1 MNAVVTTQRDGT
13 VAIVTVDNPP
23 VNALGQAVRAG
34 IVEAITEAGKDSTVK
49 AILLI
54 CAGRTFFA
62 GADITEFGKP
72 PLSPALPDMIDV
84 LDQCPKLLVAA
95 IHGTAL
101 GGGLET
107 ALGCHYRCA
116 LPSAKLGLPEVKL
129 GILPG
134 AGGTQRLPRLAGVAR
149 ALEMMISGDPVSAD
163 VALERGIVDHIVEGD
178 LRDGALVYVRSL
190 LASRAGSRRVR
201 DLPVD
206 TAGLPTDFF
215 DQQEAGLARAARGYF
230 SPFKILQCV
239 KNAVEMDF
247 DAGMEAERELFI
259 QCLASPQ
266 SAALRHVFFAE
277 RQVGRIPGLDKDAT
291 QLSIGSV
298 GIVGAG
304 TMGGGIAMN
313 FVNAGIPVT
322 LIERE
327 QEALDRGLKII
338 RGNYERTMKKGRL
351 TPEQLQ
357 TRMGLISGSTDY
369 AQLAQADLVIEAVF
383 ENMALKKQVFAELD
397 KVCKAGA
404 ILATN
409 TSTLDVDE
417 IAAVTS
423 RAQNVLGMHF
433 FSPANV
439 MRLLEIVRGE
449 KTSADVLN
457 TVVKLARTIRKT
469 GVVSGVCF
477 GFIGNRML
485 EGYAREVGL
494 MLLEG
499 AAPERIDAIVQ
510 DFGFPMGPNAMIDMA
525 GVDVRAK
532 VIGEATQLGIL
543 PGDARYEAVTLKLA
557 AEGRHGQKTGA
568 GIFRYEAGNRKPI
581 PDPAVSELIAAEAKR
596 LGVARRE
603 HSDQEILDRCLLPLV
618 NEGARILEEGI
629 AFRPGDIDI
638 VWLYGYGFP
647 PFHGGPMHYADATG
661 LPKILERMKEF
672 AQRDGD
678 EFGYWSPSALL
689 QKLADEG
696 SNFANWKQGDS

>member
-1 MNAVVTTQRDGT
+1 MNDVVSMQREGSVAVVC
-13 VAIVTVDNPP
+13 VDNPP
-23 VNALGQAVRAG
+23 VNALSQAVRAG
-34 IVEAITEAGKDSTVK
+34 IVEAIAEAGNDPEVK
-49 AILLI
+49 AIVLI
-54 CAGRTFFA
+54 CAGRTFMA

-72 PLSPALPDMIDV
+72 PLPPGLPEMIDV

-116 LPSAKLGLPEVKL
+116 LPTAQLGLPEVKL

-134 AGGTQRLPRLAGVAR
+134 AGGTQRLPRLAGVAN
-149 ALEMMISGDPVSAD
+149 ALEMMVSGNPVSAH
-163 VALERGIVDHIVEGD
+163 VALERSIVDHLVEGD
-178 LRDGALVYVRSL
+178 LKTGAVAYARSL
-190 LASRAGSRRVR
+190 LASGAQLRRIR
-201 DLPVD
+201 DLAVD
-206 TAGLPTDFF
+206 TDALPEGFF
-215 DQQEAGLARAARGYF
+215 DQQAQVLAKTARGYF
-230 SPFKILQCV
+230 SPFRILQSV
-239 KNAVEMDF
+239 KNAVEMNF
-247 DAGMEAERELFI
+247 DAGMQAERDLFI
-259 QCLASPQ
+259 ECLNSPQ

-277 RQVGRIPGLDKDAT
+277 RQVGRIPGLDKQAPMRP
-291 QLSIGSV
+291 IESV

-313 FVNAGIPVT
+313 FANVGIPVT

-338 RGNYERTMKKGRL
+338 HGNYERTMKKGKL
-351 TPEQLQ
+351 SPEALEQ
-357 TRMGLISGSTDY
+357 RMGLISGSTDY
-369 AQLAQADLVIEAVF
+369 AELAPADLVIEAVF
-383 ENMALKKQVFAELD
+383 ENMALKKEVFGQLD
-397 KVCKAGA
+397 KVCKHGA
-404 ILATN
+404 ILASN

-417 IAAVTS
+417 IAAATG
-423 RAQNVLGMHF
+423 RPQDVLGMHF

-449 KTSADVLN
+449 KTSDEVLG
-457 TVVKLARTIRKT
+457 TVVNLARTLRKV

-510 DFGFPMGPNAMIDMA
+510 GFGFPMGPNAMIDMA
-525 GVDVRAK
+525 GLDVRAK
-532 VIGEATQLGIL
+532 VIGEAMELGIL
-543 PGDARYEAVTLKLA
+543 PPDDRYEAVTLRLA
-557 AEGRHGQKTGA
+557 ADGRHGQKTGA
-568 GIFRYEAGNRKPI
+568 GIFRYEPGNRSPI
-581 PDPAVSELIAAEAKR
+581 PDPRVSELIAAEAVR
-596 LGVARRE
+596 LGVAQRE
-603 HSDQEILDRCLLPLV
+603 HSNEEILDRCLLPLV

-647 PFHGGPMHYADATG
+647 VFQGGPMHYADAIG
-661 LPKILERMKEF
+661 LPNILASMKEF
-672 AQRDGD
+672 AGRDGD
-678 EFGYWSPSALL
+678 PHGYWSPSALL
-689 QKLADEG
+689 EKLAAEG
-696 SNFANWKQGDS
+696 GSFATWQG

>member
-1 MNAVVTTQRDGT
+1 MSNVVTTQRDGSL
-13 VAIVTVDNPP
+13 AIVTVDNPP
-23 VNALGQAVRAG
+23 VNALSQAVRVG
-34 IVEAITEAGKDSTVK
+34 IAEAIIQAGQDPQVK
-49 AILLI
+49 AIILI
-54 CAGRTFFA
+54 CAGRTFMA

-72 PLSPALPDMIDV
+72 PLPPALPDMIDV

-116 LPSAKLGLPEVKL
+116 VSSAKLGLPEVKL

-134 AGGTQRLPRLAGVAR
+134 AGGTQRLPRLAGVAH
-149 ALEMMISGDPVSAD
+149 ALEMMVTGNPVSA
-163 VALERGIVDHIVEGD
+163 ALAFERGIVDHIIDGD
-178 LRDGALVYVRSL
+178 LKAGALAYARKLLADGAGV
-190 LASRAGSRRVR
+190 RRVR
-201 DLPVD
+201 DLPVS
-206 TAGLPTDFF
+206 TEGLPGDFF
-215 DQQEAGLARAARGYF
+215 AQQSAGLARAARGYF
-230 SPFKILQCV
+230 SPFRILQCV

-247 DAGMEAERELFI
+247 DAGMAAERELFVE
-259 QCLASPQ
+259 CLESPQ

-277 RQVGRIPGLDKDAT
+277 RQVSRIPGLDKGM
-291 QLSIGSV
+291 QELPIRSV

-313 FVNAGIPVT
+313 FVNVGIPVT

-327 QEALDRGLKII
+327 QSALDRGLKII

-351 TPEQLQ
+351 TAEALEQ
-357 TRMGLISGSTDY
+357 RMGLISGSTDY
-369 AQLAQADLVIEAVF
+369 AELADADLVIEAVF
-383 ENMALKKQVFAELD
+383 ENMALKKQVFGELD
-397 KVCKAGA
+397 RVCKAGA
-404 ILATN
+404 ILASN

-417 IAAVTS
+417 IAAATS
-423 RAQNVLGMHF
+423 RPEYVLGMHF

-449 KTSADVLN
+449 KTSPEVLG
-457 TVVKLARTIRKT
+457 TVVKLAKTLRKT

-499 AAPERIDAIVQ
+499 VAPERIDAIVQ
-510 DFGFPMGPNAMIDMA
+510 GFGFPMGPNAMIDMA

-532 VIGEATQLGIL
+532 VIGEARELGIL
-543 PGDARYEAVTLKLA
+543 PSDERYEAVTLKLA
-557 AEGRHGQKTGA
+557 AQGRFGQKTGA
-568 GIFRYEAGNRKPI
+568 GIFRYEPGNRKPL
-581 PDPAVSELIAAEAKR
+581 PDPAVAELIAAEAAR
-596 LGVARRE
+596 LGVEPRE

-647 PFHGGPMHYADATG
+647 PFHGGPMHYADTVG
-661 LPKILERMKEF
+661 LPKILARMKEF
-672 AQRDGD
+672 ADRDGD
-678 EFGYWSPSALL
+678 EFGYWTPSTLL
-689 QKLADEG
+689 EKLAAAGD
-696 SNFANWKQGDS
+696 NFASLK

>member
-1 MNAVVTTQRDGT
+1 VNDVVSMQKDGSM
-13 VAIVTVDNPP
+13 AIVCVDYPP
-23 VNALGQAVRAG
+23 VNALSQAVRAG
-34 IVEAITEAGKDSTVK
+34 IVDAVVSAGSDPEVRAI
-49 AILLI
+49 ILI
-54 CAGRTFFA
+54 CAGRTFMA

-72 PLSPALPDMIDV
+72 LLPPGLPEMIEV

-95 IHGTAL
+95 MHGTAL

-116 LPSAKLGLPEVKL
+116 LPTARVGLPEVKL

-134 AGGTQRLPRLAGVAR
+134 AGGTQRLPRLAGVKP
-149 ALEMMISGDPVSAD
+149 ALEIMLSGNPVDAGM
-163 VALERGIVDHIVEGD
+163 ALELGVVDHIVDGD
-178 LRDGALVYVRSL
+178 LKTGAVAYAQQL
-190 LASRAGSRRVR
+190 LDSGAVLRRAR

-206 TAGLPTDFF
+206 ASGLPEGFF
-215 DQQEAGLARAARGYF
+215 DLQEQALAKTAKGYF
-230 SPFKILQCV
+230 SPFRILQCV
-239 KNAVEMDF
+239 KNAVEMEF
-247 DAGMEAERELFI
+247 DAGMQAERDLFI
-259 QCLASPQ
+259 ECLNSPQ

-277 RQVGRIPGLDKDAT
+277 RQTGRIPGLDKN
-291 QLSIGSV
+291 SPVRPIESV

-313 FVNAGIPVT
+313 FVNVGIPVT

-327 QEALDRGLKII
+327 QSALDRGLAII

-351 TPEQLQ
+351 SPETLEQ
-357 TRMGLISGSTDY
+357 RMGLISGSTDY
-369 AQLAQADLVIEAVF
+369 GQLARADLVIEAVF

-397 KVCKAGA
+397 RVCKPGA
-404 ILATN
+404 ILASN

-417 IAAVTS
+417 IAAVTG
-423 RAQNVLGMHF
+423 RPQDVLGMHF

-439 MRLLEIVRGE
+439 MKLLEIVRGE
-449 KTSADVLN
+449 KTSGEVLG
-457 TVVKLARTIRKT
+457 TVVKLAGTIRKV

-485 EGYAREVGL
+485 EGYAREVGM

-499 AAPERIDAIVQ
+499 AAPERIDAILQ

-532 VIGEATQLGIL
+532 VIGEARELGIL
-543 PGDARYEAVTLKLA
+543 PDDERYEAVTLKLA
-557 AEGRHGQKTGA
+557 AQDRLGQKTGA
-568 GIFRYEAGNRKPI
+568 GIFRYETGNRSPI
-581 PDPAVSELIAAEAKR
+581 PDPRVNELIETEAAR
-596 LGVARRE
+596 LGVVQRAHCDE
-603 HSDQEILDRCLLPLV
+603 EILDRCLLPLI

-647 PFHGGPMHYADATG
+647 AFHGGPMHYADAIG
-661 LPKILERMKEF
+661 LPNILASMKEF
-672 AQRDGD
+672 ADRDGD
-678 EFGYWSPSALL
+678 PHGYWKPSALL
-689 QKLADEG
+689 QRLAAEG
-696 SNFANWKQGDS
+696 GSFATWRS

>member
-1 MNAVVTTQRDGT
+1 MNNVVTTQRDGSL
-13 VAIVTVDNPP
+13 AIVTVDNPP
-23 VNALGQAVRAG
+23 VNALSQAVRAG
-34 IVEAITEAGKDSTVK
+34 IAEAITQAGQDSQVK
-49 AILLI
+49 AIVLI
-54 CAGRTFFA
+54 CAGRTFMA

-72 PLSPALPDMIDV
+72 PLPPVLPDMIDV

-116 LPSAKLGLPEVKL
+116 IPSAKLGLPEVKL

-134 AGGTQRLPRLAGVAR
+134 AGGTQRLPRLAGVAN
-149 ALEMMISGDPVSAD
+149 ALEMMVSGNPVSA
-163 VALERGIVDHIVEGD
+163 ALAQERGIVDHIVEGD
-178 LRDGALVYVRSL
+178 LKEGALAYARKL
-190 LASRAGSRRVR
+190 LADKAGVRRVR
-201 DLPVD
+201 DLPVS
-206 TAGLPTDFF
+206 TEGLPGDFF
-215 DQQEAGLARAARGYF
+215 EQQAAGLARAAKGYF
-230 SPFKILQCV
+230 SPFRILQCV
-239 KNAVEMDF
+239 RNAVEMDF
-247 DAGMEAERELFI
+247 DAGMAAERELFME
-259 QCLASPQ
+259 CLASPQ

-277 RQVGRIPGLDKDAT
+277 RQVSRIPGLDKGT
-291 QLSIGSV
+291 QGLPVRSV

-313 FVNAGIPVT
+313 FVNVGIPVT

-327 QEALDRGLKII
+327 QSALDRGLKII

-351 TPEQLQ
+351 TAEALEE
-357 TRMGLISGSTDY
+357 RMGLISGSTDY
-369 AQLAQADLVIEAVF
+369 ADLAQADLVIEAVF
-383 ENMALKKQVFAELD
+383 ENMALKKQVFGELD
-397 KVCKAGA
+397 RVCKAGA
-404 ILATN
+404 ILASN

-417 IAAVTS
+417 IAAATS
-423 RAQNVLGMHF
+423 RPEFVLGMHF

-449 KTSADVLN
+449 KTSAEVLA
-457 TVVKLARTIRKT
+457 TVVKLAKTIRKT

-485 EGYAREVGL
+485 EGYAREVGF

-510 DFGFPMGPNAMIDMA
+510 GFGFPMGPNAMIDMA

-532 VIGEATQLGIL
+532 VIGEARELGIL
-543 PGDARYEAVTLKLA
+543 PSDERYEAVTLKLA
-557 AEGRHGQKTGA
+557 ADGRFGQKTGA
-568 GIFRYEAGNRKPI
+568 GIFRYEPGNRKPI
-581 PDPAVSELIAAEAKR
+581 PDPAVSELIAAEAAR
-596 LGVARRE
+596 LGVAQRE
-603 HSDQEILDRCLLPLV
+603 HSDEEILDRCLLPLV

-647 PFHGGPMHYADATG
+647 PFRGGPMHYADTVG
-661 LPKILERMKEF
+661 LPKILDRMKEF
-672 AQRDGD
+672 ADRDGD
-678 EFGYWSPSALL
+678 AFGYWTPSALL
-689 QKLADEG
+689 GKLADAG
-696 SNFANWKQGDS
+696 DNFASLK

>member
-1 MNAVVTTQRDGT
+1 MNSVVTTQRDGSL
-13 VAIVTVDNPP
+13 AIVTVDNPP
-23 VNALGQAVRAG
+23 VNALSQAVRAG
-34 IVEAITEAGKDSTVK
+34 IAEAIVRAGSDPEVK
-49 AILLI
+49 AIVLI
-54 CAGRTFFA
+54 CAGRTFMA

-116 LPSAKLGLPEVKL
+116 VPSAKLGLPEVKL

-134 AGGTQRLPRLAGVAR
+134 AGGTQRLPRLAGVAD
-149 ALEMMISGDPVSAD
+149 ALEMMVSGNPVPAS
-163 VALERGIVDHIVEGD
+163 VALERGIVDLIIEGD
-178 LRDGALVYVRSL
+178 LKEGALDYARKL
-190 LASRAGSRRVR
+190 LADKAPVRRVR
-201 DLPVD
+201 DLPVSTEGLPGD
-206 TAGLPTDFF
+206 FFEQQLAGL
-215 DQQEAGLARAARGYF
+215 ERAARGYF
-230 SPFKILQCV
+230 SPFRILQCV
-239 KNAVEMDF
+239 RNAVEMDF
-247 DAGMEAERELFI
+247 DAGMAAERELFME
-259 QCLASPQ
+259 CLASPQ

-277 RQVGRIPGLDKDAT
+277 RQVSRIPGLDKGIQD
-291 QLSIGSV
+291 LPVRSV

-313 FVNAGIPVT
+313 FVNVGIPVT

-327 QEALDRGLKII
+327 QAALDRGLKII

-351 TPEQLQ
+351 TAEALEQ
-357 TRMGLISGSTDY
+357 RMGLISGSTDY
-369 AQLAQADLVIEAVF
+369 AELADADLVIEAVF
-383 ENMALKKQVFAELD
+383 ENMALKKQVFGELD
-397 KVCKAGA
+397 RLCKPGA
-404 ILATN
+404 ILASN

-417 IAAVTS
+417 IAAATS
-423 RAQNVLGMHF
+423 RPEFVLGMHF

-449 KTSADVLN
+449 KTSAEVLG
-457 TVVKLARTIRKT
+457 TVVKLAKTIRKT

-499 AAPERIDAIVQ
+499 VAPERIDAIVQ
-510 DFGFPMGPNAMIDMA
+510 GFGFPMGPNAMIDMA

-532 VIGEATQLGIL
+532 VIGEARELGIL
-543 PGDARYEAVTLKLA
+543 PADERYEAVTLKLA
-557 AEGRHGQKTGA
+557 ADGRFGQKTGA
-568 GIFRYEAGNRKPI
+568 GIFRYEPGNRKPV
-581 PDPAVSELIAAEAKR
+581 PDPEVAALIAAEAAR
-596 LGVARRE
+596 LGVAQRE
-603 HSDQEILDRCLLPLV
+603 LSDEEILDRCLLPLV

-647 PFHGGPMHYADATG
+647 PFHGGPMHYADTVG
-661 LPKILERMKEF
+661 LPKILARMKEF
-672 AQRDGD
+672 AERDGD
-678 EFGYWSPSALL
+678 AYGYWTPSALL
-689 QKLADEG
+689 EKLADAG
-696 SNFANWKQGDS
+696 DNFASLK